1 MTITKMLAEGT
12 QFVND
17 KVGYVILG
25 IIIIFF
31 LLRRYLKA
39 RKIAIEGLPKKPE
52 EEPEDVKIEEK
63 GTEQDTQQLEEL
75 QKEFGKEEEEEDG
88 DIVEVSNTQ
97 INTATEAVKK
107 QMQTYNEKLKK
118 SKDVLLTEE
127 TELRERNQEIKRRYD
142 LLEKTKSK
150 LNNHIRLTK
159 IKEEIKEVKEE

>member
-1 MTITKMLAEGT
+1 MT
-12 QFVND
+12 N
-17 KVGYVILG
+17 
-25 IIIIFF
+25 
-31 LLRRYLKA
+31 LKN
-39 RKIAIEGLPKKPE
+39 
-52 EEPEDVKIEEK
+52 
-63 GTEQDTQQLEEL
+63 
-75 QKEFGKEEEEEDG
+75 
-88 DIVEVSNTQ
+88 IVEVSNTQ

-127 TELRERNQEIKRRYD
+127 AELRERNQEIKRRYD